1 MNILVTI
8 LIVIAAII
16 VLLLIAALLTPK
28 QYTVTVSET
37 INQPKQKI
45 FDYIR
50 ILKNQEHYSEWLKA
64 DPNLKPVITGTD
76 GAVGAIQKW
85 KSDDKNVGEGEQE
98 IKAITDENIEIE
110 LRFFKPIEGVCQ
122 VVNSVKAL
130 SENQSQVTFNFYS
143 FAKFPFNLPSYV
155 FGRKFI
161 IKTQRQ
167 NLLNVKAILE
177 D

>member
-8 LIVIAAII
+8 LIVIAAIV

-28 QYTVTVSET
+28 RYTVTVSET
-37 INQPKQKI
+37 INQPKEKI

-50 ILKNQEHYSEWLKA
+50 ILKNQEQYSEWLKA
-64 DPNLKPVITGTD
+64 DPNLNPVITGTD

-85 KSDDKNVGEGEQE
+85 KSEDKNVGEGEQE
-98 IKAITDENIEIE
+98 IKAITEDSIEME

-122 VVNSVKAL
+122 VVNTVKSL
-130 SENQSQVTFNFYS
+130 GGSQSQVTFNFYS

-155 FGRKFI
+155 IGRKFI
-161 IKTQRQ
+161 TKTQQQ
-167 NLLNVKAILE
+167 NLMNVKAIME
-177 D
+177 A